1 MTPPLPPQLPHV
13 PVMLAEVLEIL
24 APRDGAIYVDATF
37 GAGGYAFALL
47 GAAACKVF
55 GIDRDAEAIARGAE
69 RGVSAGR
76 LSLRCGRFGEMAALL
91 AAEGVERVDGIAF
104 DLGVSSMQLDQP
116 ARGFSFR
123 FDGPLDMRM
132 GDDGAPTAAELV
144 NAMPEAELA
153 RILFA
158 FGEERAA
165 RRIARAIVQ
174 QRAVAPIA
182 STARLA
188 EICRRVLPK
197 AADGIDPAT
206 RTFQALRIAVNDEL
220 GELDRGLAAAEQL
233 LSPGG
238 RLAVVSFHSLEDR
251 RVKTF
256 LKARSEAAA
265 RPSRHQPETQA
276 AAPTFRLLARRAI
289 RPGAA
294 ELAANPRARSARL
307 RGAERTTAPIAPG
320 PISERRVAA

>member
-1 MTPPLPPQLPHV
+1 M
-13 PVMLAEVLEIL
+13 
-24 APRDGAIYVDATF
+24 
-37 GAGGYAFALL
+37 
-47 GAAACKVF
+47 
-55 GIDRDAEAIARGAE
+55 
-69 RGVSAGR
+69 
-76 LSLRCGRFGEMAALL
+76 
-91 AAEGVERVDGIAF
+91 
-104 DLGVSSMQLDQP
+104 
-116 ARGFSFR
+116 
-123 FDGPLDMRM
+123 
-132 GDDGAPTAAELV
+132 
-144 NAMPEAELA
+144 
-153 RILFA
+153 
-158 FGEERAA
+158 
-165 RRIARAIVQ
+165 
-174 QRAVAPIA
+174 APIA

-265 RPSRHQPETQA
+265 RPSRHQPEIA
-276 AAPTFRLLARRAI
+276 AALPTFRLLARRAI

-294 ELAANPRARSARL
+294 ELAINPRARSARL